1 MDFLKVFK
9 NLFILDAPIARMTY
23 FFNIVLIIIVCML
36 CTASIALLKFVSS
49 AELVNFLIILLSIVF
64 GLLSFYLTFVNMAK
78 RIWDITADKLR
89 GIYWTVGLLIVA
101 PFVPLLGGIV
111 SLVGCLAILFIPG
124 QEA

>member
-36 CTASIALLKFVSS
+36 CLASIALLKFVGS

-64 GLLSFYLTFVNMAK
+64 GLLSFYLTFVKMAK

-101 PFVPLLGGIV
+101 PFVPIVGGIV
-111 SLVGCLAILFIPG
+111 SLVGYLAILFIPG

>member
-36 CTASIALLKFVSS
+36 CLASIALLKFVGS

-89 GIYWTVGLLIVA
+89 GIYWALGLMFV
-101 PFVPLLGGIV
+101 VPLIPILGGI
-111 SLVGCLAILFIPG
+111 LGFIAELYLLFTPG